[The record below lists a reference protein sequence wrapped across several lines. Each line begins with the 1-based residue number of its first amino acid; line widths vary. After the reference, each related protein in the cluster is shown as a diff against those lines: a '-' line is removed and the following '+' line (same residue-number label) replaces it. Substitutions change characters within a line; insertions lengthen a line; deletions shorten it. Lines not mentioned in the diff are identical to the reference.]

1 MIRLVY
7 LTDYSEMYS
16 YRLLKGIVAYSK
28 THEPWAVSRIPSSYK
43 HAVGF
48 HRLVEQARRWNA
60 DAVIGQFEPDDDVE
74 IFARYG
80 ITAYAQDHI
89 RRFSTIPNISGDYI
103 PTGRHAA
110 DFYVGK
116 GFRSFAFLGAKGR
129 VWSDERGAG
138 FYGRLHELGLARSFS
153 RYDED
158 LSRLN
163 SYFDRGPLL
172 AWLQSL
178 PTSTAVLACDDTMAN
193 RLLDICLL
201 HGISV
206 PSHIAVL
213 GVDND
218 EIISTLTTPQLS
230 SISLDVE
237 SAGMEL
243 ASVLSRHIAEGRRS
257 PLPDI
262 LVRHA
267 HIFDR
272 TSTDY
277 FDSHDP
283 HLHKVMEYIR
293 NHLTADISV
302 SDLVRLVPL
311 SRRLLEIRFK
321 EATSQSI
328 YQYIFNSRLQLFAGK
343 LLSTDHPI
351 GVLCDS
357 SGLGDLKN
365 VSRQF
370 KARYGM
376 TPSAYRRVHSPTPL
390 ILT

>member
-1 MIRLVY
+1 M
-7 LTDYSEMYS
+7 
-16 YRLLKGIVAYSK
+16 
-28 THEPWAVSRIPSSYK
+28 
-43 HAVGF
+43 
-48 HRLVEQARRWNA
+48 
-60 DAVIGQFEPDDDVE
+60 
-74 IFARYG
+74 
-80 ITAYAQDHI
+80 
-89 RRFSTIPNISGDYI
+89 
-103 PTGRHAA
+103 
-110 DFYVGK
+110 
-116 GFRSFAFLGAKGR
+116 
-129 VWSDERGAG
+129 
-138 FYGRLHELGLARSFS
+138 
-153 RYDED
+153 
-158 LSRLN
+158 
-163 SYFDRGPLL
+163 L

-243 ASVLSRHIAEGRRS
+243 ASVLSRHIAEGRHS

-302 SDLVRLVPL
+302 GDLVRLVPL